1 MTTIDQGFLSMLNSS
16 LPNCPS
22 NNEFATF
29 ASPYVKSVAKG
40 APCDVGYTKDNPL
53 TKGGIISSDVYDL
66 CASRALVPPP
76 TDLQIRMTACAESR
90 GPDPSLAPAPSPAP
104 AEPKKIP
111 SWALPL
117 ILAVVLILVVGG
129 FGYSMTRN
137 KPV

>member
-1 MTTIDQGFLSMLNSS
+1 MAAVDQGFLSMLNSS
-16 LPNCPS
+16 LPNCSS
-22 NNEFATF
+22 NNELATF

-40 APCDVGYTKDNPL
+40 APCDVGYTKDNPY
-53 TKGGIISSDVYDL
+53 TKGGLISSNVYDL
-66 CASRALVPPP
+66 CASTALVPPP
-76 TDLQIRMTACAESR
+76 TDLQNRLMACVQSR
-90 GPDPSLAPAPSPAP
+90 YPSSPSPAP

-117 ILAVVLILVVGG
+117 ILAIVLILIVGA